1 MAIIEV
7 ELKTVA
13 PRKWTGNFGQ
23 SAPTIDSSTGVAIGD
38 IAVDSS
44 AALYVWTCLDATVGA
59 PVWQKTLTTTYIT
72 QNAAPAGT
80 VNYFAMSSLP
90 AGWLECNGAA
100 VSRTTYA
107 ALFANISTTYG
118 AGDGSSTFNLPD
130 LRGYFLR
137 GWDHGAG
144 VDTGRNL
151 GTTQADDFKGHYHL
165 NGVGENDPVANV
177 FVYTTVTTDCPGY
190 ATNYSVNTGA
200 GATTHQGLTSTTT
213 GTETRPKNVA
223 MMTCIKY

>member
-1 MAIIEV
+1 MSIIEV

-23 SAPTIDSSTGVAIGD
+23 SAPTIDSSTGVNIGD

-44 AALYVWTCLDATVGA
+44 AVEYVWTCLDATTGA
-59 PVWQKTLTTTYIT
+59 PVWQKILTTTYIT

-80 VNYFAMSSLP
+80 VSYFAMSSLP
-90 AGWLECNGAA
+90 TGWLECNGAA

-107 ALFANISTTYG
+107 TLFANISTTYG
-118 AGDGSSTFNLPD
+118 AGDGTSTFNLPD

-144 VDTGRNL
+144 VDTGRNI
-151 GTTQADDFKGHYHL
+151 GTSQLDGLASHKHTTTHTTHGANRG
-165 NGVGENDPVANV
+165 DPSPYWYAGDGDNLDPST
-177 FVYTTVTTDCPGY
+177 FTVTFYEASG
-190 ATNYSVNTGA
+190 G
-200 GATTHQGLTSTTT
+200 